1 MTPLEKLGVLSTLS
15 ALAMGEFCGDID
27 PVENISAEGIVADD
41 PEWLNANNA
50 VPEIRR
56 KRGRPRKKEPVIGP
70 KRPRGRPRL
79 AENVLRKSRGKD
91 VNDP

>member
-41 PEWLNANNA
+41 PVAECQQ
-50 VPEIRR
+50 RR
-56 KRGRPRKKEPVIGP
+56 AGDQEEARQAGLMLKARY
-70 KRPRGRPRL
+70 
-79 AENVLRKSRGKD
+79 
-91 VNDP
+91 